1 MAWPDLQTYHHVC
14 SVHESNFI
22 NIPLLIPAFC
32 LFAAGL
38 GGKILGGMNLGVSFL
53 QESQAVLD
61 ICLLHNRSLWR
72 ALRPV
77 TQERLEVQPAWRVSA
92 SEGQKDLR
100 TGSFHSQVLSFGIR
114 TEEVQQLPHHCWAG
128 VMWRWEKR
136 GEQGAPQNEAVILG
150 PSLDGEG
157 D

>member
-1 MAWPDLQTYHHVC
+1 MC

-92 SEGQKDLR
+92 SEG
-100 TGSFHSQVLSFGIR
+100 
-114 TEEVQQLPHHCWAG
+114 
-128 VMWRWEKR
+128 EKR
-136 GEQGAPQNEAVILG
+136 SQNGIISQPGVVLRDTDRGSAATPTSLLG
-150 PSLDGEG
+150 RSNVEVREEG
-157 D
+157 RAGSSSK